1 MRLRVP
7 AGRAGLTRCDAHS
20 SALATGRDF
29 AGRVSDFV
37 LVVGVMKFGMFGINH
52 GPCAIPSTAA
62 AVARAA
68 EDAGFDSLWTGE
80 HIVLP
85 DPQVPPSPVPAHAPF
100 IDSAVAL
107 AYVAAHTSK
116 IKLATGII
124 ILPQRNPLVLAK
136 ELASVD
142 VVSGGRLIFGI
153 GIGYLKPEFD
163 AIGAPFDHKGP
174 RSEEYL
180 AAMLALWTMEKPEY
194 RGRFVSFG
202 GINAMPRPVQKPHP
216 QIVFGGHSNGAY
228 SRAARLAQGWYGFA
242 LDAEG
247 TAKCIAGLRQA
258 CRGTGRRFEDL
269 EISVTPRG
277 RIDLEAA
284 KRLAD
289 LGVHRLVL
297 LHRGRTEQEVLQFVS
312 QTSQQLI
319 GKV

>member
-1 MRLRVP
+1 
-7 AGRAGLTRCDAHS
+7 
-20 SALATGRDF
+20 
-29 AGRVSDFV
+29 
-37 LVVGVMKFGMFGINH
+37 MKFGIFGINH
-52 GPCAIPSTAA
+52 GPCAVPATAA

-85 DPQVPPSPVPAHAPF
+85 DPQVPPSPVPADAPF

-107 AYVAAHTSK
+107 AYVAARTSK
-116 IKLATGII
+116 IKLGTGII

-180 AAMLALWTMEKPEY
+180 ASMIALWTMEKPEY

-202 GINAMPRPVQKPHP
+202 GINAMPRPVQRPYP
-216 QIVFGGHSNGAY
+216 EIVFGGHTASAY
-228 SRAARLAQGWYGFA
+228 SRAARLARGWYGFA
-242 LDAEG
+242 LDAGG
-247 TAKCIAGLRQA
+247 TAKCIVGLRDACKQA
-258 CRGTGRRFEDL
+258 GRRFEDL

-277 RIDLEAA
+277 RIDLDAA
-284 KRLAD
+284 RRFAE

-297 LHRGRTEQEVLQFVS
+297 LHRGRNEQETLQFVS
-312 QTSQQLI
+312 QAERELI
-319 GKV
+319 GKI

>member
-1 MRLRVP
+1 
-7 AGRAGLTRCDAHS
+7 
-20 SALATGRDF
+20 
-29 AGRVSDFV
+29 
-37 LVVGVMKFGMFGINH
+37 MKFGIFGINH
-52 GPCAIPSTAA
+52 GPCAAPATAA

-68 EDAGFDSLWTGE
+68 ENAGFDSVWTGE

-85 DPQVPPSPVPAHAPF
+85 DPQAPPSPVPAHAPF

-116 IKLATGII
+116 IRLGTGII

-174 RSEEYL
+174 RAEEYL
-180 AAMLALWTMEKPEY
+180 RAMLALWTMPKPEFS
-194 RGRFVSFG
+194 GKWVSFKG
-202 GINAMPRPVQKPHP
+202 VNTQPRPVQKPHP
-216 QIVFGGHSNGAY
+216 EIVFGGHSKGAY
-228 SRAARLAQGWYGFA
+228 SRTARLARGWYGFA
-242 LDAEG
+242 QDADT
-247 TAKCIAGLRQA
+247 TAKCIEGLRNA
-258 CRGTGRRFEDL
+258 CKEAGRAFADL
-269 EISVTPRG
+269 EVSVTPRG
-277 RIDLEAA
+277 RLDLDAA
-284 KRLAD
+284 KRFAD

-297 LHRGRTEQEVLQFVS
+297 LHRGRTEQETLQFVS
-312 QTSQQLI
+312 QTERDLI